1 MNEILFECDKNKYY
15 TFGKNE
21 YIQSLKIKRSA
32 LVDALDKGEIDQEQ
46 YKMLDKMIYD
56 CLNAP

>member
-32 LVDALDKGEIDQEQ
+32 LVDALDKGEIDSGA
-46 YKMLDKMIYD
+46 I
-56 CLNAP
+56 